1 MTNNVKDI
9 QNQNEK
15 TKKIYDKVLTIV
27 LFHFVLSIS
36 FTSSVIFTIF
46 MHFYLVFSFIFHV
59 MSVKLLYLMNKPYF
73 TSF

>member
-1 MTNNVKDI
+1 MTNNVKDT
-9 QNQNEK
+9 QNQNKK

-27 LFHFVLSIS
+27 LFYFLLSTS

-46 MHFYLVFSFIFHV
+46 MHFYLVFSFIFRV
-59 MSVKLLYLMNKPYF
+59 MSIKLLYLMNKPYF